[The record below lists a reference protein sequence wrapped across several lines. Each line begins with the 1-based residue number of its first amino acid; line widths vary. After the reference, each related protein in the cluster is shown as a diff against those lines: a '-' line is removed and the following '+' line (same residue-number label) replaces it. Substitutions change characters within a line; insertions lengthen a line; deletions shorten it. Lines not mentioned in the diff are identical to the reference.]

1 MSAPAAPAEDNP
13 LASYRWRSRLLVVFA
28 DNASDA
34 QLERQRNLM
43 TEMGG
48 EALERD
54 LVFIEALGRDSKTE
68 ALRRQLG
75 VIERSFASVLVGKD
89 GGAKIISEEP
99 LTPELLIETIDAM
112 PMRQQE
118 MRR

>member
-1 MSAPAAPAEDNP
+1 MSAPAASEEDNP

-28 DNASDA
+28 DSPSDA
-34 QLERQRNLM
+34 HPERQRNLM
-43 TEMGG
+43 VEMGG

-54 LVFIEALGRDSKTE
+54 LVLIEAVGRHAKAE

-75 VIERSFASVLVGKD
+75 MHEGSFTAVLVGKD
-89 GGAKIISEEP
+89 GGAKIISKEP
-99 LTPELLIETIDAM
+99 LTPKRLIATIDAM
-112 PMRQQE
+112 PMRKQE

>member
-1 MSAPAAPAEDNP
+1 M
-13 LASYRWRSRLLVVFA
+13 VVFA
-28 DNASDA
+28 DSPSDA
-34 QLERQRNLM
+34 HLERQRNLM
-43 TEMGG
+43 VEMGG

-54 LVFIEALGRDSKTE
+54 LISIEAVGPDAKAG

-75 VIERSFASVLVGKD
+75 VGEESFVAVLVGKD
-89 GGAKIISEEP
+89 GGSKIISKEP
-99 LTPELLIETIDAM
+99 LASERLMTIIDAM